1 MEGIIVDPDIFT
13 SFAAWIGGAI
23 VLVLVVA
30 GIFFGYM
37 ADEERRG
44 RRLPWAEWPLPGTE
58 EPATPEGAERR
69 PETRK
74 AA

>member
-1 MEGIIVDPDIFT
+1 MEGVIVDPEVFT

-30 GIFFGYM
+30 GIFLGYM

-44 RRLPWAEWPLPGTE
+44 RRLTWAEWPLPGTE
-58 EPATPEGAERR
+58 EPTSSERADRR

-74 AA
+74 VA